1 MMELADQPLPALAP
15 GRLSRAAGGRGG
27 VAWSAGL
34 WMLLIICCGLPLLWL
49 VAQIALHPGS
59 IRGLRMD
66 SFRWALLG
74 RTLGYNAVAAVLAT
88 LLGLPAALVLGRG
101 RGAVAGV
108 LWFCLPVT
116 LLLPSIAYAYAWA
129 QFVRLASEPAGRALA
144 AVLRPES
151 HLLHW
156 LG

>member
-15 GRLSRAAGGRGG
+15 GRPSRAGARGAVG
-27 VAWSAGL
+27 WSAGL
-34 WMLLIICCGLPLLWL
+34 WLLLIVCCGLPLLWL
-49 VAQIALHPGS
+49 AAQIALHPAS
-59 IRGLRMD
+59 LRGLRMD
-66 SFRWALLG
+66 AFRWALLG
-74 RTLGYNAVAAVLAT
+74 RTLGYNGIAAVLAT

-129 QFVRLASEPAGRALA
+129 QFVRLASEPAGRAIA

-151 HLLHW
+151 PVLHW

>member
-15 GRLSRAAGGRGG
+15 GRPSRAGGRGG

-74 RTLGYNAVAAVLAT
+74 RTLGYNAVAALLAT
-88 LLGLPAALVLGRG
+88 MLGLPAALVLGRG

-108 LWFCLPVT
+108 FWFCLPVT
-116 LLLPSIAYAYAWA
+116 LL
-129 QFVRLASEPAGRALA
+129 
-144 AVLRPES
+144 
-151 HLLHW
+151 
-156 LG
+156 